1 MKANIILWVAGIFL
15 LTLPLAQGQSSY
27 KLSKSSMT
35 VSGSSNLHDWTST
48 VNDLKGQGT
57 FVLTDNALTGINSLE
72 ISVPV
77 TSIKSS
83 KGSIMD
89 GKTHGALKYKEYSLI
104 SYQLVR
110 VDGIE
115 KTATGYRVKTT
126 GNLTIAGAKR
136 SITMSVDGKLM
147 SDGSLNFKGSKAL
160 KMTDFNVSPPTA
172 MMGALTTGDDVTVN
186 FDITLMK

>member
-1 MKANIILWVAGIFL
+1 MKAKFILWAAGLFL
-15 LTLPLAQGQSSY
+15 LALPFAQGQNSY
-27 KLSKSSMT
+27 KISKSSMT
-35 VSGSSNLHDWTST
+35 VSGTSNLHDWTST
-48 VNDLKGQGT
+48 VQDLKGQGT
-57 FVLTDNALTGINSLE
+57 FVVENNVLTGINSLE
-72 ISVPV
+72 ISIPV

-104 SYQLVR
+104 SFQLVR

-115 KTATGYRVKTT
+115 KTASGYRVKTT

-136 SITMSVDGKLM
+136 SVALTVDAKVL
-147 SDGSLNFKGSKAL
+147 SDGSLNFKGSKDL

-172 MMGALTTGDDVTVN
+172 MMGALTTGNDVTVN